1 MATTLAHTPDPT
13 PHPRLGHVETILVDT
28 RKIACDGGL
37 GALGH
42 PRVWLKIGGHQ
53 TVCPYCSRLFVL
65 QPGASADSHGH

>member
-1 MATTLAHTPDPT
+1 MLIQPANPV
-13 PHPRLGHVETILVDT
+13 PHPKLGHVETIMVDK

-65 QPGASADSHGH
+65 QPDAEALAEH

>member
-1 MATTLAHTPDPT
+1 MLIQPANPV
-13 PHPRLGHVETILVDT
+13 PHPKLGHVETIMVDK

-37 GALGH
+37 GVLGH

-65 QPGASADSHGH
+65 QPDAEALAEN

>member
-1 MATTLAHTPDPT
+1 MLIQPANPIPR
-13 PHPRLGHVETILVDT
+13 PRLGHVETIVVDQ

-37 GALGH
+37 GPLGH

-65 QPGASADSHGH
+65 QPGVQADSEH

>member
-1 MATTLAHTPDPT
+1 MLIQPANPV
-13 PHPRLGHVETILVDT
+13 PHPKLGHVETIMVDK
-28 RKIACDGGL
+28 RKIACDGSL

-65 QPGASADSHGH
+65 QPDAEALAEH

>member
-1 MATTLAHTPDPT
+1 MLIQPANPV
-13 PHPRLGHVETILVDT
+13 PHPKLGHVETIMVDK

-53 TVCPYCSRLFVL
+53 TICPYCSRLFVL
-65 QPGASADSHGH
+65 QPDAEALAEH